1 MPILKRFNSKIARVL
16 WSLGILFIPTNIANY
31 YLASKVQG
39 EIMQSYALNQLD
51 FMKYRQTADVTIMNP
66 AVKFA

>member
-31 YLASKVQG
+31 YLASKVQ
-39 EIMQSYALNQLD
+39 E
-51 FMKYRQTADVTIMNP
+51 
-66 AVKFA
+66 

>member
-39 EIMQSYALNQLD
+39 
-51 FMKYRQTADVTIMNP
+51 
-66 AVKFA
+66 